1 MAKVFSLKS
10 LTAAVQGVAPVLFLL
25 EAAPG
30 TIGKVAAAVVAVLV
44 SVHLL
49 HKDPPK

>member
-1 MAKVFSLKS
+1 MAKFFSLKS
-10 LTAAVQGVAPVLFLL
+10 LTAAVQGIAPVLFVL

-30 TIGKVAAAVVAVLV
+30 VVGKVAAAVVAVLV